1 VACDLFTV
9 ETIRLKTLHVLFF
22 VHLST
27 RRIVAAGV
35 TAHPDSA
42 WVTQQARN
50 TVVELD
56 DRRASIRF
64 LLRDHDAKFTR
75 GFDDVFGSEG
85 GQVLRTP
92 IQAPKANAQKIV
104 LTVKK
109 SQARI
114 PAACWRR
121 NDRQLV
127 EARRGAGSM
136 PWARRIL
143 RVELT
148 DTRKP
153 RRNSSPWIRW

>member
-1 VACDLFTV
+1 VSGDAGKVHPSVAEFND
-9 ETIRLKTLHVLFF
+9 EQHIH
-22 VHLST
+22 
-27 RRIVAAGV
+27 A
-35 TAHPDSA
+35 P
-42 WVTQQARN
+42 
-50 TVVELD
+50 EE
-56 DRRASIRF
+56 DRA
-64 LLRDHDAKFTR
+64 
-75 GFDDVFGSEG
+75 
-85 GQVLRTP
+85 
-92 IQAPKANAQKIV
+92 
-104 LTVKK
+104 TVKK

-127 EARRGAGSM
+127 EARRGAGST